1 MPNILK
7 TNQPV
12 KGRVGDVSLR
22 EVQVSQVRAQTED
35 LSHLEGEIIIFIL
48 FYSSHLTKLCITIF
62 HRQLITIINAQLIVI
77 SKVTRSVQQTGVE
90 INPRKTFYPRQQLKR
105 SPILWRNRG
114 LGNTGYKITIWIQ
127 TPTIR
132 VYVY

>member
-90 INPRKTFYPRQQLKR
+90 INPRKTFLPNNLKAQD
-105 SPILWRNRG
+105 SG
-114 LGNTGYKITIWIQ
+114 L
-127 TPTIR
+127 
-132 VYVY
+132 

>member
-48 FYSSHLTKLCITIF
+48 FY
-62 HRQLITIINAQLIVI
+62 R
-77 SKVTRSVQQTGVE
+77 TGFVV
-90 INPRKTFYPRQQLKR
+90 KTSQP
-105 SPILWRNRG
+105 
-114 LGNTGYKITIWIQ
+114 
-127 TPTIR
+127 
-132 VYVY
+132 